1 MTNVLVGI
9 AKVAIAVIEAG
20 KEAWDAHA
28 KEIEAKRKAVNA
40 AARKDLEFLG
50 GPGAAVDK
58 PKEEK

>member
-28 KEIEAKRKAVNA
+28 KKIEAKRKAVNE
-40 AARKDLEFLG
+40 AARKDLEFLV
-50 GPGAAVDK
+50 GPGSPAINRE
-58 PKEEK
+58 EEK